1 MRCLEEGRMLIVSN
15 LIERPDERLDAVI
28 LRHYLVEDGETK
40 VRLFSIAFCF
50 SRAVQHWVGPF
61 YSLRSSFSLA
71 LSVSVEDHT

>member
-40 VRLFSIAFCF
+40 VRF

>member
-40 VRLFSIAFCF
+40 VRHRLAFCF